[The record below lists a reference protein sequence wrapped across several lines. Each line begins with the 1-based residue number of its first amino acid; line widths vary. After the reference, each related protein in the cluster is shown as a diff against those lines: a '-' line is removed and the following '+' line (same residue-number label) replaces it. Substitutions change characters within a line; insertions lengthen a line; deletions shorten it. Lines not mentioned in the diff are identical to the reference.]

1 MLTIHASK
9 QDTITLDN
17 KEFFFLAGILGS
29 DRLLG
34 VEDPFQGY
42 LAEEIADEWGVVK
55 ASLLEK
61 GYLIEEENGIE
72 LAMPPKVF
80 SRVAIAS
87 LAERS
92 CWIRY
97 RKNNK
102 TFEGYLHATNERV
115 VQVCKSDKDS
125 EYKLDELGTVDEA
138 SDRLLEEM
146 ELKDYAP
153 IDAPALLLS
162 KSKFGELYSSASAL
176 SLEDLSDELAAATND
191 PEGSIALSKCL
202 KFLTVEGELHFSTW
216 TGSRWETQSAAF
228 VANDSM
234 NWLIRM
240 SVSGDQD
247 WLTASPA
254 SKQQFQETLLLWLKQ
269 SAESDGR

>member
-34 VEDPFQGY
+34 IEDPFQGY
-42 LAEEIADEWGVVK
+42 LAEEIAEEWDVVK
-55 ASLLEK
+55 ESLLEK
-61 GYLIEEENGIE
+61 GYLVEEDNGVE

-80 SRVAIAS
+80 SRVAIAG

-92 CWIRY
+92 CWLRY
-97 RKNNK
+97 KQNNE

-115 VQVCKSDKDS
+115 VQVCKSERDFH
-125 EYKLDELGTVDEA
+125 YKLDELGTVDEA
-138 SDRLLEEM
+138 CGRLIDEM
-146 ELKDYAP
+146 DLKDYAP
-153 IDAPALLLS
+153 ADTPALLLS
-162 KSKFGELYSSASAL
+162 KKKFGEILSRASAL
-176 SLEDLSDELAAATND
+176 TLDELSDELAAATND
-191 PEGSIALSKCL
+191 MEGSIALARCM
-202 KFLTVEGELHFSTW
+202 KFRTVEGEMHLSTW
-216 TGSRWETQSAAF
+216 NGSSWETQNAAF
-228 VANDSM
+228 VVNDSM
-234 NWLIRM
+234 NWLVRM
-240 SVSGDQD
+240 SMSGDQD

-254 SKQQFQETLLLWLKQ
+254 SKQQFQEMLLLWLKQ

>member
-17 KEFFFLAGILGS
+17 REFFFLAGILGS

-42 LAEEIADEWGVVK
+42 LAQEIAEEWDEVK
-55 ASLLEK
+55 QSLLEK
-61 GYLIEEENGIE
+61 GYLVEEDDGAM

-92 CWIRY
+92 CWLRY
-97 RKNNK
+97 KRQEE

-115 VQVCKSDKDS
+115 VQVCKSEKDFQY
-125 EYKLDELGTVDEA
+125 ELDELGNVEAACGQLVDKM
-138 SDRLLEEM
+138 D
-146 ELKDYAP
+146 LKDYAP
-153 IDAPALLLS
+153 AETPALLLS
-162 KSKFGELYSSASAL
+162 KKKFGDIYGRIPALTLDELG
-176 SLEDLSDELAAATND
+176 DELAAATND
-191 PEGSIALSKCL
+191 AEGSIALARCL
-202 KFLTVEGELHFSTW
+202 KFRTGEGELHFSTW

-228 VANDSM
+228 VVNDTM
-234 NWLIRM
+234 NWLVRM
-240 SVSGDQD
+240 SLSGDQD

-254 SKQQFQETLLLWLKQ
+254 SKQQFQEMLLLWLKQ